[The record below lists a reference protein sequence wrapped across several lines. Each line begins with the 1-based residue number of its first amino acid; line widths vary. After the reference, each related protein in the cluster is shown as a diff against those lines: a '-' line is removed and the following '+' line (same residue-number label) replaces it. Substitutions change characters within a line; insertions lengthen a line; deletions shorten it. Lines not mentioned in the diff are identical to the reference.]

1 MLNIADVEF
10 WGSPLYHRFCAMC
23 QYCWQQNSPRAWQ
36 YHPDTQQLVQ
46 CYAWKPNSDNNV
58 KWSNKELTGL
68 GIFNLR
74 HRRTFNSI
82 FFFFK
87 NTCIHSLITT
97 LEKQKFKKIMKTSK
111 LSWDSWIWVY
121 KLIKMSLKERKCT
134 EIHISFNHLSLNG
147 MICVTNNYI

>member
-1 MLNIADVEF
+1 MLNIANVEF

-68 GIFNLR
+68 GIFSLR

-82 FFFFK
+82 FKKK
-87 NTCIHSLITT
+87 NTCIHSLISVCMYVG
-97 LEKQKFKKIMKTSK
+97 EPVCIIISK
-111 LSWDSWIWVY
+111 LCTFFKSLRTYEVHSLQPWKNKSSKKSWNPPNY
-121 KLIKMSLKERKCT
+121 HG
-134 EIHISFNHLSLNG
+134 IHEYE
-147 MICVTNNYI
+147 YINP